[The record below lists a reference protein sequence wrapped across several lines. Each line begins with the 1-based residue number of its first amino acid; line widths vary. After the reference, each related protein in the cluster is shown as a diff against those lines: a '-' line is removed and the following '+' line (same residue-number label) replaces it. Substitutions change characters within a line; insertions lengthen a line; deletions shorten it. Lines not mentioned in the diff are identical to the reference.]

1 MESRGDLAFLF
12 SPPSPSFRVQ
22 PFMLQETFDPNELET
37 KGYWL
42 RKFRMAKSL
51 KTLELMVP
59 KALDTYYGQA
69 KIEAAIYLA
78 ECQRERELETGILLN
93 R

>member
-1 MESRGDLAFLF
+1 MTQY
-12 SPPSPSFRVQ
+12 SPEP
-22 PFMLQETFDPNELET
+22 DELET

-42 RKFRMAKSL
+42 RKFRMAKTF

-59 KALDTYYGQA
+59 KAVDTHHGNP
-69 KIEAAIYLA
+69 KVLAAIYLA
-78 ECQRERELETGILLN
+78 ECQRERELETGLLLN